1 MSAVE
6 AFAAEVEAVWGRAV
20 VGQRELLEGLL
31 VTVLIGGN
39 ALLEGPPGTAKTLA
53 VKALARCLDLPAGR
67 IQMTP
72 DLLPA
77 DLTGGS
83 VLERDGGFRFR
94 EGPLFT
100 TFLLADEVN
109 RAPAKTQA
117 ALLEAM
123 EERQVTIEGRSYE
136 LPPCFTV
143 FATQNPLEYE
153 GTYPLP
159 EAQLDRFHLHVKVDY
174 PSEGAERELLGRVQS
189 GGRSSLHELALT
201 AVTDAQG
208 LLALQQAVQGVRV
221 AEEVL
226 DHLLALCRRTR
237 TDPRCLLGASPRAA
251 TVLLEASKA
260 RAALRGR
267 DYATPDDVLAMLAP
281 VLRHRIV
288 LHGEAELA
296 GLDVEAVLLDL
307 ASAGVVPR

>member
-1 MSAVE
+1 MSQVESFAAQVE
-6 AFAAEVEAVWGRAV
+6 AAWGRAV
-20 VGQRELLEGLL
+20 VGQRGLLEGLL
-31 VTVLIGGN
+31 ITVLVGGN

-100 TFLLADEVN
+100 TFLLADEIN

-123 EERQVTIEGRSYE
+123 EERQVTIEGRRYE

-159 EAQLDRFHLHVKVDY
+159 EAQLDRFHLHLRVGY
-174 PSEGAERELLGRVQS
+174 PAEAAERELLARVQA
-189 GGRSSLHELALT
+189 GGRARLDELAL
-201 AVTDAQG
+201 APVTDEAG
-208 LLALQQAVQGVRV
+208 LLTLRDEVRRVRV
-221 AEEVL
+221 SDEVL
-226 DHLLALCRRTR
+226 DHLLAICRRTR
-237 TDPRCLLGASPRAA
+237 KDPRCLLGASPRAA
-251 TVLLEASKA
+251 TVLLETSKA
-260 RAALRGR
+260 RAALQGR
-267 DYATPDDVLAMLAP
+267 DYCTPDDVLAMVLP
-281 VLRHRIV
+281 VLRHRLV
-288 LHGEAELA
+288 LQGEAELA
-296 GLDVEAVLLDL
+296 GLDVDAVLLDL
-307 ASAGVVPR
+307 AGAGVVPR